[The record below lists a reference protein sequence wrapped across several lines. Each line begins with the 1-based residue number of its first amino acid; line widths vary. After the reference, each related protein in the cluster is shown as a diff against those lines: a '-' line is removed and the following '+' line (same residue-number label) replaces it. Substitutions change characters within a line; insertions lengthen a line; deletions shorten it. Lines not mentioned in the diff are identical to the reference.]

1 MRKYI
6 TAEEAIS
13 LLPDKDSIHTFYKFY
28 NVMSTL
34 FGADWSRADVIKEL
48 NKPGMVIEI
57 AGELARGMD
66 HGIAAYPKDAKRQSE
81 VLFIETDKEKL
92 DIFDAE
98 EKQE

>member
-1 MRKYI
+1 MRKFI
-6 TAEEAIS
+6 TAEEAIG
-13 LLPDKDSIHTFYKFY
+13 LLPDKDSIHTFY

-34 FGADWSRADVIKEL
+34 FGADWSRADVISEL
-48 NKPGMVIEI
+48 NKPGMIIEI

-66 HGIAAYPKDAKRQSE
+66 HGIAAYPKDAKKQSE

-92 DIFDAE
+92 DIFDKE